1 MSFINRPDTASSG
14 PAPAQGKGFFPGFRF
29 PKIFLGWWTVLAGG
43 LIALWGHGYNAYGIS
58 AMFKPISQELGFNRA
73 ATSVASSI
81 GRFEG
86 GIESPLTGWITDRW
100 GARYVIFTG
109 VIFISAALLLM
120 RFVNSLWAFYL
131 VWGGMLG
138 TGCNIALT
146 LPMDVTISNWFVK
159 KRGLAISIKWV
170 FSGLSGVAVMPLIA
184 WMTSIYGWRN
194 ACTVG
199 GVVMAAVGI
208 PLAWFAIKSKRPEY
222 YGLLPDGAR
231 IAEEVQVSRERMLEK
246 GVQYASEVKE
256 VEFTLRQAVRTV
268 PFWVMFAVQA
278 VHGLVT
284 PVMTIHCIPFLT
296 DRGIDPVKAAGMMS
310 IWVTASLPTR
320 FIGGWIADR
329 IKISQLRFL
338 TATAYFLQTIGVVI
352 FLKYQSIAVI
362 YVWFLLY
369 GFGSGLATTA
379 NPLIRA
385 RYFGRK
391 ALGSIQGISSML
403 QTPVAVIA
411 PIYAGWI
418 YDTTGSYSRAFVQF
432 AVLLGIASA
441 VALFNLPPK
450 PPAQITDVRQIV

>member
-1 MSFINRPDTASSG
+1 
-14 PAPAQGKGFFPGFRF
+14 
-29 PKIFLGWWTVLAGG
+29 
-43 LIALWGHGYNAYGIS
+43 
-58 AMFKPISQELGFNRA
+58 
-73 ATSVASSI
+73 
-81 GRFEG
+81 
-86 GIESPLTGWITDRW
+86 
-100 GARYVIFTG
+100 
-109 VIFISAALLLM
+109 
-120 RFVNSLWAFYL
+120 
-131 VWGGMLG
+131 
-138 TGCNIALT
+138 
-146 LPMDVTISNWFVK
+146 
-159 KRGLAISIKWV
+159 
-170 FSGLSGVAVMPLIA
+170 
-184 WMTSIYGWRN
+184 
-194 ACTVG
+194 
-199 GVVMAAVGI
+199 
-208 PLAWFAIKSKRPEY
+208 
-222 YGLLPDGAR
+222 
-231 IAEEVQVSRERMLEK
+231 
-246 GVQYASEVKE
+246 
-256 VEFTLRQAVRTV
+256 
-268 PFWVMFAVQA
+268 
-278 VHGLVT
+278 
-284 PVMTIHCIPFLT
+284 
-296 DRGIDPVKAAGMMS
+296 MS

-450 PPAQITDVRQIV
+450 PPERITDVRQIV